1 MRIDKECEL
10 QKLGSILE
18 KEQPN
23 SKLAKDA
30 IKKNL
35 LCPFIS
41 LIKSS

>member
-1 MRIDKECEL
+1 MWIDKECDL
-10 QKLGSILE
+10 QNLGTILE

-30 IKKNL
+30 IKKIL